1 MKNITLA
8 IDETVLE
15 EVRVYA
21 ARRKTSVNGLVREFL
36 RSIAEQEDR
45 SARARRRLRDLMD
58 GSTLEAGP
66 LTWSRDELHDR

>member
-58 GSTLEAGP
+58 GSTLVAGP